1 MGRTRGAR
9 TRAAAPRRAPKI
21 NGLTHRTNSTVLKS
35 LFTSTPK
42 WQSSNADERL
52 TAVATL
58 AADDPALHTLATTDA
73 DVRVRTAA
81 LAKSV
86 SVATFKAAITDAD
99 ASVKAA
105 ATARWA
111 TVASTSAPSADL
123 PIAVIAAALRDDSS
137 IEWKAAASR
146 AANAD
151 LSAWL
156 ATAAPAAF
164 KLDAIGASTDT
175 ALLDKLHL
183 QWRDHDKRL
192 GKACHDRVVALQ
204 SRDKAAQEA
213 DVLLAQLQ
221 SWSEADEVPL
231 TKLVDTQRA
240 WGKLTIDADRK
251 AKFEGLLIDLQ
262 RKMQNESTARRM
274 HEALAMQVAGLSLK
288 SKKAAEFSNE
298 ELNALAH
305 DATVAQSSPALDAG
319 LAQQLQQVHG
329 VIAGEQQLRE
339 KNLAGE
345 ALFASMPTPPPRP
358 PRQERVAPPKKVW
371 EAKVEVATPAT
382 VEGVADVVAPAP
394 EVASTVAEPAHLI
407 AEGVSPNAPEVI
419 SDTSPPAAE
428 SAVTET
434 TADSASEAPVG
445 SAPSPLEGVEPAPAK
460 AGGRGEGEASTAEH
474 TTDDLPRPAASAA
487 DPAAEP
493 AADLAEA
500 PVAAPPAAQSS
511 EAIDAEAA
519 AAATARAT
527 AVADHAAAHTAY
539 EAAHAEWKAKCV
551 AWLATVDAPTR
562 EHFERRLQALD
573 KPAAAPKPE
582 RTVVPRAE
590 DADLAAANTALTAL
604 AELIAA
610 GDVRG
615 SRNAATKLY
624 QQFTAKRFPKMEE
637 QRLNELDGE
646 VKRLESWLKWSDGQA
661 RDGIMARAEA
671 LKGSPL
677 PPDELAREIRTIQDE
692 WKALDKK
699 NGGAPKPKW
708 DKFNAVCKEAYAP
721 AKAHFDTL
729 RKQRNENA
737 SGREKIIDD
746 LHLLADEA
754 AAPLPE
760 GEHRD
765 WVDIE
770 KRKSVM
776 FDLWKK
782 GGGVANAAWK
792 SLDEK
797 FDVALKKLDGALDAA
812 REPEIARRKKLIA
825 EAEELANAT
834 PSREVTDRAI
844 TIQRRWA
851 AERPQG
857 LPHLRRKDE
866 QNLWD
871 VFKKNTDAVFKAR
884 DSERDTMKAQFSEG
898 MKNRYALLD
907 ELKAI
912 TAGDDAKA
920 IDAGIASARGKWR
933 EPPFVDRDKAMDMD
947 RKFDD
952 VLAAAKKRVTVLSR
966 GGVIDAMK
974 ATLEKIPA
982 TESTDKTAAALVIDA
997 ELIAG
1002 IDSPAEIATARR
1014 MQQLRWL
1021 SDRRQLP
1028 TAPDAKMTAIR
1039 TLLGA
1044 FNATGAKITLGER
1057 ERLTRA
1063 IEAVG
1068 AA

>member
-1 MGRTRGAR
+1 M
-9 TRAAAPRRAPKI
+9 
-21 NGLTHRTNSTVLKS
+21 LKS

-58 AADDPALHTLATTDA
+58 AADDTNLHALATTDA
-73 DVRVRTAA
+73 DVRVRAA
-81 LAKSV
+81 AIAQSTSAV
-86 SVATFKAAITDAD
+86 TFKAALDDAD

-111 TVASTSAPSADL
+111 TVAAAAAPTADL

-137 IEWKAAASR
+137 IEWKAMASR

-151 LSAWL
+151 LTAWL
-156 ATAAPAAF
+156 ATAASASF
-164 KLDAIGASTDT
+164 KLDAINANTDI

-240 WGKLTIDADRK
+240 WGKLTVDADRK

-262 RKMQNESTARRM
+262 RKMQNESAARRM

-298 ELNALAH
+298 ELNTLAH

-329 VIAGEQQLRE
+329 VIAAEQQLRE
-339 KNLAGE
+339 RNATGE

-358 PRQERVAPPKKVW
+358 PRQERVAQPKKPREPKAEVAPAVAE
-371 EAKVEVATPAT
+371 EAATPAPEAT
-382 VEGVADVVAPAP
+382 SSAPEAAAGPAP
-394 EVASTVAEPAHLI
+394 SPLAGEGWGEGAVAEAKPTKSDEPTA
-407 AEGVSPNAPEVI
+407 ATDATASSAPE
-419 SDTSPPAAE
+419 A
-428 SAVTET
+428 
-434 TADSASEAPVG
+434 TAG
-445 SAPSPLEGVEPAPAK
+445 SAPSPLAGEGWGEGAVAKAKSTTSDEATVANAVVESPPDAAVTQADPSAEPVIAEAAPAVAESTEPAPA
-460 AGGRGEGEASTAEH
+460 
-474 TTDDLPRPAASAA
+474 AAT
-487 DPAAEP
+487 E
-493 AADLAEA
+493 
-500 PVAAPPAAQSS
+500 
-511 EAIDAEAA
+511 
-519 AAATARAT
+519 AATAAAQT
-527 AVADHAAAHTAY
+527 QAADYAQAHADY
-539 EAAHAEWKAKCV
+539 EAAHAEWKAKCI
-551 AWLATVDAPTR
+551 AWLATVDATTR

-582 RTVVPRAE
+582 RAVVPRAE

-615 SRNAATKLY
+615 SRSAATKLY

-671 LKGSPL
+671 LRGSPL

-746 LHLLADEA
+746 LHALAEEA
-754 AAPLPE
+754 SAPLEE
-760 GEHRD
+760 GALRD

-770 KRKSVM
+770 KRKSAM

-792 SLDEK
+792 TLDEK

-812 REPEIARRKKLIA
+812 REPEIARRKKLIT

-844 TIQRRWA
+844 AVQRRWA

-884 DSERDTMKAQFSEG
+884 DSERDSMKAQFSEG

-907 ELKAI
+907 ELKALI
-912 TAGDDAKA
+912 TTDDAKA
-920 IDAGIASARGKWR
+920 IDAGIASARSKWR

-974 ATLEKIPA
+974 ATLERIPA
-982 TESTDKTAAALVIDA
+982 TEATDKTAAALVIDA